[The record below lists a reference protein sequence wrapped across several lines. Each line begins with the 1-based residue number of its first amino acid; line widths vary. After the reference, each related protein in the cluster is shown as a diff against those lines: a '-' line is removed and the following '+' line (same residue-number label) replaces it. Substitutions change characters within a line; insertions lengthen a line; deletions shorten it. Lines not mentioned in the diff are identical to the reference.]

1 MSTAGSVRSGTPG
14 QYGPPAAGS
23 GAGAEP
29 PRRRARVFRWEG
41 ILPLLVVF
49 VLAFGAWTLL
59 GDRIVRDTLSEAG
72 TKAFGAQLDIGSVRI
87 RTLATTIELRGIALA
102 DPFDRNRNLVEAGT
116 IVLALDPRPLL
127 EKKFIVNRLTVAD
140 VRTGTRRT
148 TPARP
153 APGGGFAPAAMAEVR
168 RFAQQFDVP
177 AITLKNLGEL
187 KDIVLDPSKLR
198 AVQAAVQ
205 LGTRADSAKAAV
217 ETAYGSLR
225 LQETLDSSRALLT
238 RLQGTNVRTLGIEG
252 ARRAIADVRRA
263 TARVDSAKGR
273 VEGLAALARRQ
284 VDSLQRGLADIDE
297 ARKADYRAAR
307 DLLQLPTFEG
317 PDLGAALFGRIT
329 IDRFQQAMYWAELAR
344 KHAPPGLLPRES
356 DGPKRMRLAGT
367 TVRFATPASYPRFLL
382 QRANVDVT
390 VAEGAQRGRYRFAA
404 SDVSSDPAITGKPA
418 VFALRRISEGGSV
431 DSLRAT
437 GTLDH
442 TTPRHREALNVQAAG
457 VALPSFS
464 LPMLP
469 LVADGGRGASEMR
482 FVLQG
487 DRVSGRWAV
496 RTTELSWRPDSAR
509 ARALNS
515 METLVSR
522 LLTGIHQLD
531 LEAEIGGTVADPTL
545 MVRSNLDRQI
555 AERLRQVAGE
565 EIAAA
570 QAKVR
575 AQVDRIVDEKSAP
588 LKARVAEL
596 RTEGERRVADARAKL
611 DEEKRK
617 LEERLKALSGG
628 LVGVPGLRGF

>member
-1 MSTAGSVRSGTPG
+1 MSTAGSVRSGTSG

-23 GAGAEP
+23 TAGAKP
-29 PRRRARVFRWEG
+29 PRTRTRVFRWEG
-41 ILPLLVVF
+41 IFPLLLVAA
-49 VLAFGAWTLL
+49 LALGAWTLF
-59 GDRIVRDTLSEAG
+59 GDVVVRDTLSEAG

-87 RTLATTIELRGIALA
+87 RTFATTIELKGVALA

-116 IVLALDPRPLL
+116 IVLALDARPLL
-127 EKKFIVNRLTVAD
+127 EKKFIVNRLTIAD
-140 VRTGTRRT
+140 VRTGTRRA

-168 RFAQQFDVP
+168 RFAAQFDLP

-217 ETAYGSLR
+217 EMAYGNLR

-238 RLQGTNVRTLGIEG
+238 RLQGTNVRTLGIDG

-263 TARVDSAKGR
+263 TARVDSARGR
-273 VEGLAALARRQ
+273 VEGLAVLARRQ
-284 VDSLQRGLADIDE
+284 VDSLQRGIAEIDE

-317 PDLGAALFGRIT
+317 PDLGAALFGRVT
-329 IDRFQQAMYWAELAR
+329 IDRFQQAMYWAALAR
-344 KHAPPGLLPRES
+344 KHAPPGLLPKETE
-356 DGPKRMRLAGT
+356 GPERMRLAGT
-367 TVRFATPASYPRFLL
+367 TVRFATPESYPRFLL

-390 VAEGAQRGRYRFAA
+390 VTEGAQRGQYRFAA
-404 SDVSSDPAITGKPA
+404 NDVSSDPAIVGKPA
-418 VFALRRISEGGSV
+418 VFALRRMSAGGSV

-469 LVADGGRGASEMR
+469 LVADAGRGASEMR

-496 RTTELSWRPDSAR
+496 RTTQLSWRPDSAR
-509 ARALNS
+509 ARGLNS

-522 LLTGIHQLD
+522 LLTGIHELD
-531 LEAEIGGTVADPTL
+531 LEAEIGGTVAEPTL
-545 MVRSNLDRQI
+545 TVRSNLDRQI

-575 AQVDRIVDEKSAP
+575 AQVDRLVDEKSAP
-588 LKARVAEL
+588 VKARVAEL
-596 RTEGERRVADARAKL
+596 RAEGERRVADARARL

-617 LEERLKALSGG
+617 LEDRLKGLSGG
-628 LVGVPGLRGF
+628 LVGVPGLPGF